1 MSLFAFFIGEQSPLI
16 RDAMR
21 AVDAMLEVSGT
32 MLAAALAH
40 LLDNEPLALD
50 LSKRDQEVNENEQK
64 VRRLVLEHLAIDP
77 QKERIMSLLLVS
89 AVQEAERLGD
99 LAKSLAQAASLADKP
114 RLSPH
119 AEPLRAL
126 RDRLLHIVQ
135 DAREGFVKDGASA
148 AQRVDDE
155 HKAIKVVVADYLQT
169 LAHAGDVTPNEA
181 VVYAIS
187 ARMMGRVASHL
198 SNIVSATLVPF
209 DQIRRSGQN

>member
-1 MSLFAFFIGEQSPLI
+1 MSLFSFFTSEQSPLI
-16 RDAMR
+16 RDAIR
-21 AVDAMLEVSGT
+21 SVDTMLEVSGE
-32 MLAAALAH
+32 MLDTALAH
-40 LLDNEPLALD
+40 LLDNEPLAFD
-50 LSKRDQEVNENEQK
+50 LSARDREVNENEQR

-77 QKERIMSLLLVS
+77 GTERTMSLLLVS
-89 AVQEAERLGD
+89 SVQEAERLGD

-119 AEPLRAL
+119 AEPLRDL
-126 RDRLLHIVQ
+126 RDRLLSLVQ
-135 DAREGFVKDGASA
+135 DAREGFIEDGATA
-148 AQRVDDE
+148 ARRVDDE
-155 HKAIKVVVADYLQT
+155 HRAIKVVVADYLQT
-169 LAHAGDVTPNEA
+169 LAHADDVTSNEA